1 MRHFGATTD
10 HVHERLQLGK
20 TNAGAQRG
28 EQKRSARQTPRNVKL
43 HPASTWSPQ
52 RWGSTSSI
60 PECSTDTRV
69 RGQPLA
75 ADATT
80 TRCLIQLFFFSA
92 LHNSRE
98 SERPFDTP
106 FVVDD
111 GENLPDPST
120 TSLRYCR
127 PLNMSVI
134 RLFNRQYPLTK
145 LPQTPHRAI
154 RRLL

>member
-1 MRHFGATTD
+1 MVPQLTMSMRDCSWVRRTLGLSVESKND
-10 HVHERLQLGK
+10 QPGKLREMSNSIRL
-20 TNAGAQRG
+20 
-28 EQKRSARQTPRNVKL
+28 P
-43 HPASTWSPQ
+43 PSPQ

-75 ADATT
+75 VDATT
-80 TRCLIQLFFFSA
+80 TRCLIQLFIYFSA

-98 SERPFDTP
+98 SERPFYTP

-111 GENLPDPST
+111 GENLPHPST

-134 RLFNRQYPLTK
+134 RLFNRISK
-145 LPQTPHRAI
+145 WGG
-154 RRLL
+154 LLFSSLLQVKGG